1 MKDIK
6 IKSDQPIPP
15 LFLSDKGLAKIK
27 EARESNKGIWPEW
40 LLKEIKKAET
50 SAK

>member
-1 MKDIK
+1 
-6 IKSDQPIPP
+6 

-27 EARESNKGIWPEW
+27 EARESNKGTLPEW
-40 LLKEIKKAET
+40 LIKEIKKAET